1 MSFYSNAS
9 ELCELMNLLV
19 EFRIVIGGTRYLVT
33 LALIRLYLFLRIKL
47 PSIAVNKTVGCI
59 SPTRCTQQLLWP

>member
-9 ELCELMNLLV
+9 EMCELMNLLV

-59 SPTRCTQQLLWP
+59 SPTRSTQQLLWP

>member
-9 ELCELMNLLV
+9 EMCELMNLLV

-59 SPTRCTQQLLWP
+59 SPTRYTQQLLWP